1 MLAVRNLHNLIPKK
15 KGITESN
22 ITGDG
27 TGYSLIVKKNYESY
41 RQKKDMAK
49 VSDDDNDRQQRKK
62 AQEKALCLHVCHNG
76 LQVND
81 VHLKVQA

>member
-1 MLAVRNLHNLIPKK
+1 
-15 KGITESN
+15 
-22 ITGDG
+22 
-27 TGYSLIVKKNYESY
+27 
-41 RQKKDMAK
+41 MAK